1 LKKQNWYGKI
11 LKNEYYFACFKK
23 PSHLA
28 SLTSS
33 CFRLRSEDLPPPSFS
48 VVAELEED
56 SETRKGRSKSWSA
69 PKYESQIKYNL

>member
-1 LKKQNWYGKI
+1 MEKYTQKI
-11 LKNEYYFACFKK
+11 NIILLVSKK
-23 PSHLA
+23 PFYLA

-56 SETRKGRSKSWSA
+56 SETRKGRSNSWSA
-69 PKYESQIKYNL
+69 PKYESQMKYNL